1 MDFSR
6 DLSIIIAF
14 RHHHQ
19 AAGCCNSAKYSK
31 GNGGKAFD
39 GRIKKK
45 RSTDQ
50 SSPFFRGKKI
60 KLTAKLLS
68 KRQALKKSS
77 RNDECKQI
85 SKLLCI
91 SG

>member
-45 RSTDQ
+45 DPQT
-50 SSPFFRGKKI
+50 SPPHF
-60 KLTAKLLS
+60 S
-68 KRQALKKSS
+68 
-77 RNDECKQI
+77 
-85 SKLLCI
+85 
-91 SG
+91 